1 MNPVDPILQHL
12 RLKIGLDASSI
23 GVKAVETAI
32 REAMQ
37 ECGVVK
43 AEDFLTALQE
53 HPQVMTHLVEKLVVP
68 ETWFFRDQIP
78 FDVLSSLAKS
88 RAGSGDVIRIASMP
102 CSTGEEP
109 YSIAITMLEAGFEP
123 GSFAVDAV
131 DLSHV
136 SLERARQGLY
146 GPISFRGAK
155 PGFREKYFV
164 QKENGF
170 QIRDE
175 IKKCVQFHHGNLLDP
190 FLLKGREGYEVVF
203 CRNVLI
209 YLDDTGRSVAL
220 GSFKRLLLPGGL
232 LFVGHAETLQIFNR
246 NFRLLPEASSFG
258 YVYVGDSEVRAV
270 EDRRIPLSAPARP
283 RPAVPAAPVKPK
295 AAVPRALAAGV
306 AAASAPASSPAKRG
320 EKAREEI
327 DSETELKAIA
337 ELADRGRLDEAAE
350 KCEGF
355 LQRSR
360 TVARGHYLM
369 GVIRA
374 AKGLQA
380 GAEESLRRALYLEP
394 KHHEALVH
402 LALLLEKKGDHKGA
416 ALARERAERIG
427 KEKVAA

>member
-1 MNPVDPILQHL
+1 MNPVDPILRHL
-12 RLKIGLDASSI
+12 RLKIGLDAASI
-23 GVKAVETAI
+23 GLKAVETAI

-37 ECGVVK
+37 ECGLK
-43 AEDFLTALQE
+43 KTEDFLAALQE

-123 GSFAVDAV
+123 GSFEVDAV

-136 SLERARQGLY
+136 SLERARRGLY
-146 GPISFRGAK
+146 GPISFRGEK

-164 QKENGF
+164 KKENGF

-175 IKKCVQFHHGNLLDP
+175 IKKCVRFHHGNLLDP

-209 YLDDTGRSVAL
+209 YLDDAGRSVAL

-258 YVYVGDSEVRAV
+258 YVYVGESEVRAA
-270 EDRRIPLSAPARP
+270 EDRRPPLSATA
-283 RPAVPAAPVKPK
+283 RPAVPVKPK
-295 AAVPRALAAGV
+295 AAVPRPSVPKAAV
-306 AAASAPASSPAKRG
+306 APMPPPVQASAKQR
-320 EKAREEI
+320 ENAREES
-327 DSETELKAIA
+327 DVETELREIA
-337 ELADRGRLDEAAE
+337 ELADRGRLDDAVK
-350 KCEGF
+350 KCELF
-355 LQRSR
+355 LKKSR
-360 TVARGHYLM
+360 TVAQGHYLM

-374 AKGLQA
+374 AQGLQG
-380 GAEESLRRALYLEP
+380 GAEEALRRALYLDP

-402 LALLLEKKGDHKGA
+402 LALLLEKKGDDKGA
-416 ALARERAERIG
+416 ALARERAGRVG
-427 KEKVAA
+427 KEKVTA